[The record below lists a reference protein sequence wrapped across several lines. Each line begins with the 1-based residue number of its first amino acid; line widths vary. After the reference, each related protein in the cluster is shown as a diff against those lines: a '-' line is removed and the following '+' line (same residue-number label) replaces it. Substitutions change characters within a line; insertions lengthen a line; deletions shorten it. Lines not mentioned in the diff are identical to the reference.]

1 MPTRKASAVWEGGL
15 KTGTGNYNVESGS
28 ATGEYSFARFAEGGN
43 ASNPEEL
50 LAAAEAS
57 CYSMAFSGA
66 LERNGTPPTRIATEA
81 ACTVEKV
88 GEGFQI
94 TTMKL
99 DVRATNQQGV
109 YALQTPL
116 PRGGTWVL
124 SMTIKDGT
132 APATALITVDR
143 RGLISK
149 VDVPSSRSRDGWV
162 VPRAATQKD
171 VEAALAEGMLAD
183 SGERRGTLAGTAAV
197 GLPLGVLLA
206 IAALRRRRVGV
217 SAGV

>member
-57 CYSMAFSGA
+57 CFSMALSGA
-66 LERNGTPPTRIATEA
+66 LERNGTPPTRIATDA
-81 ACTVEKV
+81 AATVEKV

-99 DVRATNQQGV
+99 DVRASVPNIDDAKFQELARATLTGCPV
-109 YALQTPL
+109 SKAL
-116 PRGGTWVL
+116 
-124 SMTIKDGT
+124 KDNMKMELN
-132 APATALITVDR
+132 ARL
-143 RGLISK
+143 
-149 VDVPSSRSRDGWV
+149 
-162 VPRAATQKD
+162 
-171 VEAALAEGMLAD
+171 E
-183 SGERRGTLAGTAAV
+183 
-197 GLPLGVLLA
+197 
-206 IAALRRRRVGV
+206 
-217 SAGV
+217 